1 MQNTNSTDK
10 STWIHNFWESF
21 LYYGLLAVVKALS
34 LLPFSVLYVL
44 SDIAYYPLYYI
55 IRYRRGIVRK
65 NLTESF
71 PEKSIGEIVSIER
84 RFYHFFMDVMLE
96 STKLL
101 SASKE
106 ELGRHISFPNIEKV
120 NSYLSQGKSV
130 SAFLGHYGNWE
141 WLSTTS
147 LHTVPDAEVAL
158 IYHKLRNKP
167 MDRLIRKLRERTG
180 SVCVNMH
187 QTVRYMAEAKS
198 EGKTC
203 MIGFIADQS
212 PRMRE
217 VKHFLPFL
225 NHNVPVLTGTEKT
238 TKHFGYEA
246 LFASVK
252 RVKRGYYTCTFHT
265 LAEEPKTVPDFELT
279 RIYYERLEKEIT
291 ESPELYLWTHNRF
304 KHAELSN

>member
-1 MQNTNSTDK
+1 MQKSSSKDL
-10 STWIHNFWESF
+10 STWANSIREGF
-21 LYYGLLAVVKALS
+21 LYYSLLAMVRVLS
-34 LLPFSVLYVL
+34 LLPFKVLYVL

-55 IRYRRGIVRK
+55 IRYRRRIVRK

-71 PEKSIGEIVSIER
+71 PKKDICEIISIER

-96 STKLL
+96 SVKLL

-106 ELGRHISFPNIEKV
+106 ELSRHMSFPNIDKV
-120 NSYLSQGKSV
+120 NHYLSEGKSI

-141 WLSTTS
+141 WLTTTS
-147 LHTVPDAEVAL
+147 LHTIEGAEVAL
-158 IYHKLRNKP
+158 IYHKLHNQP
-167 MDRLIRKLRERTG
+167 MDRLVRKLRERTG
-180 SVCVNMH
+180 GVCVDMM
-187 QTVRYMAEAKS
+187 QTVRYMAEAKA
-198 EGKTC
+198 ENKVC

-212 PRMRE
+212 PRKRDA
-217 VKHFLPFL
+217 KHFLPFL
-225 NHNVPVLTGTEKT
+225 NHSVPVLTGTEKA

-265 LAEEPKTVPDFELT
+265 LAEEPSALPDFELT

-291 ESPELYLWTHNRF
+291 ESPELYLWSHNRF
-304 KHAELSN
+304 KFAELSN